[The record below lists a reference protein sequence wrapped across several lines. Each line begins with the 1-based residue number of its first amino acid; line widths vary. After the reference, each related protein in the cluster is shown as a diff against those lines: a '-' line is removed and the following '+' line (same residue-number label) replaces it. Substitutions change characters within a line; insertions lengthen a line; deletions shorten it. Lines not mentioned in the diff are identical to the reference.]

1 MSQDRS
7 EPYLKRLLDWWVALL
22 CGFGKRPKV
31 AALYGRKN
39 VGQQQLL
46 FAFPSVALLPTF
58 FQKTSAGRAI
68 EKCQAPSRRRSS
80 KMEPAAEGTTA
91 PVVKV
96 RPFQSDDGTALHQLE
111 ALCSQGKK

>member
-22 CGFGKRPKV
+22 CEFGNDRKGHFMAAECGPATV
-31 AALYGRKN
+31 AFR
-39 VGQQQLL
+39 
-46 FAFPSVALLPTF
+46 LPF
-58 FQKTSAGRAI
+58 CCSSANFLPEDVCCGPGNR
-68 EKCQAPSRRRSS
+68 QAPSPTAKLTPK
-80 KMEPAAEGTTA
+80 KMEPAVESTA
-91 PVVKV
+91 APMVHV